1 MSNPTLP
8 INEEL
13 LEVAARTVA
22 VLPAREVEPALAR
35 AASQYAKAL
44 SEQRPD
50 LTGYEIGTNARHFA
64 FQVARRARAIILNKE
79 RPAEKDETQH

>member
-1 MSNPTLP
+1 MTKAILP

-22 VLPAREVEPALAR
+22 ALPAREVEPALAR
-35 AASQYAKAL
+35 AASEYAKTL
-44 SEQRPD
+44 SEQRPE
-50 LTGYEIGTNARHFA
+50 LTGYEIGCNARHFA
-64 FQVARRARAIILNKE
+64 FQIARRARAIILDKE